1 MEQQHC
7 AIELEYV
14 WVVVGVTISI
24 SEDDSNSE
32 LDTCRDDLNIIELGT
47 AVKEHTSEVCEDN
60 NGDDLN
66 FDSGID
72 DSDLQKQ
79 S

>member
-32 LDTCRDDLNIIELGT
+32 LDTCRDDLNIIELGM
-47 AVKEHTSEVCEDN
+47 AVKEQTSDVCEDN